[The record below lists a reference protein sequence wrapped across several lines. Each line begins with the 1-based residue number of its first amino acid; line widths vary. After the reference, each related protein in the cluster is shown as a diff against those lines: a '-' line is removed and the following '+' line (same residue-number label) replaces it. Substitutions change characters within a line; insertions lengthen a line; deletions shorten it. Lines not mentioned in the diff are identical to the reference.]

1 MKLSRII
8 LSAFVAAA
16 SIATPVLSSAA
27 EPTLIGRR
35 GCAGGVENSAEAYR
49 EALRRGFKM
58 IEGHVR
64 ITADSAF
71 VTSHDGKTARLG
83 GQLVV
88 EKNTLDELKAERY
101 TQTREDSVTY
111 NGGITTVAEF
121 LSICKE
127 GGATPVLHLKKFP
140 KTCDIRALD
149 LLCGVID
156 KTTDPKSV
164 LVLTSIPEYVEHLQA
179 VRPDIKVMFQAEGKW
194 AERLDWC
201 KERGLDIDM
210 EDKYATPECV
220 RAIHDAGLKIAVWTI
235 NDRAGYEGR
244 DLDYV
249 ITDLLTPCK

>member
-8 LSAFVAAA
+8 LPAIIAAA
-16 SIATPVLSSAA
+16 SLAAPAASAA
-27 EPTLIGRR
+27 EPILIGRR

-88 EKNTLDELKAERY
+88 EKNTLGELKAERY

-111 NGGITTVAEF
+111 SGGITTVAEF

-156 KTTDPKSV
+156 SATDPKSV

-179 VRPDIKVMFQAEGKW
+179 VRPDIRVMFQAEGKW
-194 AERLDWC
+194 AERLEWC

-220 RAIHDAGLKIAVWTI
+220 KAIHDTGLKIAVWTI

-244 DLDYV
+244 GLDYV
-249 ITDLLTPCK
+249 ITDLLIPDR